1 MFQRLATSGSAECPL
16 VLRKFYTES
25 MDLDRDAHKLEAFL
39 VVKSTLHEYGIGKW
53 KERPEGNMPPG
64 ARVQAFGVVS
74 DEERDALD
82 RVVAECARVDVEL
95 DEEGDREID
104 YDLNDL
110 EFSEPGWFEVARETS
125 G

>member
-1 MFQRLATSGSAECPL
+1 
-16 VLRKFYTES
+16 

-82 RVVAECARVDVEL
+82 RVVAELSSMHD
-95 DEEGDREID
+95 DEENEEHEQEDALDFG
-104 YDLNDL
+104 
-110 EFSEPGWFEVARETS
+110 EPGWYDVARETS

>member
-1 MFQRLATSGSAECPL
+1 MSRALSASG
-16 VLRKFYTES
+16 
-25 MDLDRDAHKLEAFL
+25 
-39 VVKSTLHEYGIGKW
+39 
-53 KERPEGNMPPG
+53 RPTY
-64 ARVQAFGVVS
+64 VQTFGVVS
-74 DEERDALD
+74 DAERDALD

-95 DEEGDREID
+95 DGEGDREID

>member
-1 MFQRLATSGSAECPL
+1 MS
-16 VLRKFYTES
+16 
-25 MDLDRDAHKLEAFL
+25 DA
-39 VVKSTLHEYGIGKW
+39 
-53 KERPEGNMPPG
+53 
-64 ARVQAFGVVS
+64 
-74 DEERDALD
+74 ERDALD

-125 G
+125 GGGSISKDHLYYSSHKFRVNPWGSIRPQSRRRPGFPSPSLPTKPLRHRHNPDSWSQ

>member
-1 MFQRLATSGSAECPL
+1 MLERLTPSGSAECPL

-82 RVVAECARVDVEL
+82 RVVAELSSMYDDEE
-95 DEEGDREID
+95 DEEGE
-104 YDLNDL
+104 YALT
-110 EFSEPGWFEVARETS
+110 FGEPGWYDVARETS

>member
-1 MFQRLATSGSAECPL
+1 LETKGDFQRG
-16 VLRKFYTES
+16 
-25 MDLDRDAHKLEAFL
+25 AH
-39 VVKSTLHEYGIGKW
+39 
-53 KERPEGNMPPG
+53 
-64 ARVQAFGVVS
+64 VQTFGVVS

-82 RVVAECARVDVEL
+82 RVVAECARVEVEG

-104 YDLNDL
+104 YDLDLLNDL

>member
-1 MFQRLATSGSAECPL
+1 MRGRHQGPD
-16 VLRKFYTES
+16 VLSES
-25 MDLDRDAHKLEAFL
+25 IDHGRGAHVLEAYL
-39 VVKSTLHEYGIGKW
+39 VVKSTLVEYGVSRANCTPL
-53 KERPEGNMPPG
+53 ETEGHFQRG
-64 ARVQAFGVVS
+64 AHVQTFGVVS
-74 DEERDALD
+74 DAERDALD

-95 DEEGDREID
+95 DGEGDREID

>member
-1 MFQRLATSGSAECPL
+1 MLERLTPSGSAECPL

-74 DEERDALD
+74 DEERDALE
-82 RVVAECARVDVEL
+82 RIVAELSSAH
-95 DEEGDREID
+95 DEEYEEG
-104 YDLNDL
+104 YDLT
-110 EFSEPGWFEVARETS
+110 FGEPGWYDVARETS